1 MKKLLV
7 MMMVA
12 TLSCGMLFAGCGG
25 SEEEQDS
32 TVEAD
37 AETDA
42 DVEEEA
48 GVVEEVV
55 DDVALAIQA
64 DGREYGKTYTLA
76 QTDVMTTAFFQ
87 MKINSVNVVEELEEY
102 VPNDGYTFV
111 VVNIS
116 VTNTFGSEIPMYDAD
131 FALLWGE
138 GEDEVAYPDTDFE
151 DALPAEYNIA
161 DGKTTTGNL
170 VYIVPKGQTNFVL
183 EYYDLWDDDF
193 EGNTYD
199 MRIKL

>member
-7 MMMVA
+7 MLMVA
-12 TLSCGMLFAGCGG
+12 TLSCGMLFTGCGG
-25 SEEEQDS
+25 SEEEQDT
-32 TVEAD
+32 TVEAG
-37 AETDA
+37 AEA
-42 DVEEEA
+42 EEEEEA

-55 DDVALAIQA
+55 NDVAIAIQA
-64 DGREYGKTYTLA
+64 DGREYGQTYTLA

-87 MKINSVNVVEELEEY
+87 FEINSVETYDELENY
-102 VPNDGYTFV
+102 VPNEGYTFM
-111 VVNIS
+111 VVNVSI
-116 VTNTFGSEIPMYDAD
+116 TNTFGSEIPMFDAD

-138 GEDEVAYPDTDFE
+138 DEGTYPDTDFV
-151 DALPAEYNIA
+151 DALPAEYYIQ
-161 DGKTTTGNL
+161 DGETTTGNL

-193 EGNTYD
+193 EGNTYN